1 MKFLI
6 KPNQRTTPN
15 ACSLVHLSGVQGNIT
30 NRRKSK
36 IKNSRTNEMQLVSL
50 DLRVLFTSSS
60 RLRYEDLCE
69 KILPHN
75 TSWHQK
81 WVSRQH
87 YRRDFGQPSNCSQCS
102 TAGHHYAILLHQAVW
117 KISFMS
123 IFDSYAS
130 SQAFLTAMCSFL
142 LLLQTCSPPPPPRR
156 RLLEPHQQPGG
167 FGLPC
172 PKPALLLMGIPMKPH
187 TA

>member
-6 KPNQRTTPN
+6 KLNQRRTTPD
-15 ACSLVHLSGVQGNIT
+15 ACSLLHLSGVQGNIT

-36 IKNSRTNEMQLVSL
+36 IKNSRTNEMQLISL

-60 RLRYEDLCE
+60 RLMYEDLCE

-75 TSWHQK
+75 ISWHQK
-81 WVSRQH
+81 WVSHQH
-87 YRRDFGQPSNCSQCS
+87 YGRDFGQPSSCSQCS
-102 TAGHHYAILLHQAVW
+102 TAGHHYAILHQAVW
-117 KISFMS
+117 RISFMS

-142 LLLQTCSPPPPPRR
+142 LLL
-156 RLLEPHQQPGG
+156 
-167 FGLPC
+167 
-172 PKPALLLMGIPMKPH
+172 
-187 TA
+187 